1 MRDNVVV
8 AVVVVVVVALGYGYL
23 DLINKRDDQ
32 VVELMS
38 KCRTDEGREAWAE
51 CVRGLK

>member
-8 AVVVVVVVALGYGYL
+8 AVVVIVAAVLGYGYL
-23 DLINKRDDQ
+23 GFINERDER

-38 KCRTDEGREAWAE
+38 KCRIDEGREAWKE

>member
-1 MRDNVVV
+1 MRDTVVV
-8 AVVVVVVVALGYGYL
+8 AVVVVVVAALGYGYL
-23 DLINKRDDQ
+23 GFINERDDQ

-38 KCRTDEGREAWAE
+38 KCRADEGREAWAE